1 VTGRTEAD
9 PRVARRQARIAE
21 VLDAA
26 WQIAREDGLAAV
38 TLHEVARRVGLRQP
52 SLYSYVDSK
61 AGLYDLMYAQAY
73 RTLLVEVAAAPQP
86 ADPRK
91 ALVSVSRTILEFVVD
106 DAARQQLLF
115 QRTIPG
121 FIPSADA
128 YALATEFL
136 ETIVRQLR
144 AAGVTSPT
152 DIDIYTSMIAGLGA
166 QQIANDPGG
175 DRWTKHLERV
185 LKMFFSYIDAKKSH

>member
-1 VTGRTEAD
+1 MASRAAAD

-21 VLDAA
+21 ILDAA
-26 WQIAREDGLAAV
+26 WDIAREEGLTAV

-61 AGLYDLMYAQAY
+61 AGLFDAMYAQAY
-73 RTLLVEVAAAPQP
+73 RTLIDVVAAAPRP

-91 ALVSVSRTILEFVVD
+91 ALVSVSRTIIKFVVAD
-106 DAARQQLLF
+106 GARQQLLF

-121 FIPSADA
+121 FTPSDEA
-128 YALATEFL
+128 YAVATEFL
-136 ETIVRQLR
+136 DSVIEVLQ
-144 AAGVTSPT
+144 AAGVTDPA
-152 DIDIYTSMIAGLGA
+152 DIDIYTSLIAGLGA

-175 DRWTKHLERV
+175 NRWTKHLERV
-185 LKMFFSYIDAKKSH
+185 LGMFLSHIDAKK